1 MATHLT
7 RIRFIVALALAFIV
21 AFAAPVNAQQRNPD
35 NSVNPTASAVNESQL
50 LNELNRIS
58 GRCSLPDQK
67 ACTIEQPAGRDW
79 RHFHQ
84 VTLRWIGAI
93 SVLGMLALLVLF
105 YLMRGMVRIESGR
118 SGRVLVRFSAFERL
132 VHWMT
137 AACFIVLALSGLNIT
152 FGKSLLLPLVGPEA
166 FTIWW
171 QWAKYADNYLSF
183 P

>member
-7 RIRFIVALALAFIV
+7 RIRFIVGALALAFIV

-50 LNELNRIS
+50 LNELSRIS
-58 GRCSLPDQK
+58 GRCTIPDQK

-93 SVLGMLALLVLF
+93 SVLGMLALLVVF
-105 YLMRGMVRIESGR
+105 YLTRGMVRIQAGR
-118 SGRVLVRFSAFERL
+118 SGRVLVRFSTFERL

-137 AACFIVLALSGLNIT
+137 ASCFIILALSGLNIT
-152 FGKSLLLPLVGPEA
+152 FGRPLLLPSGIGAP
-166 FTIWW
+166 
-171 QWAKYADNYLSF
+171 Y
-183 P
+183 

>member
-7 RIRFIVALALAFIV
+7 RIRFIVGALALAFIV

-50 LNELNRIS
+50 LNELSRIS
-58 GRCSLPDQK
+58 GRCTIPDQK

-93 SVLGMLALLVLF
+93 SVLAAWSGSR
-105 YLMRGMVRIESGR
+105 RGVQGACWCVFPPS
-118 SGRVLVRFSAFERL
+118 SASC
-132 VHWMT
+132 T
-137 AACFIVLALSGLNIT
+137 G
-152 FGKSLLLPLVGPEA
+152 
-166 FTIWW
+166 
-171 QWAKYADNYLSF
+171 
-183 P
+183 